1 MYYRFEWDDNKN
13 QSNIRKHKV
22 SFELATRAF
31 SDQLAYSRPD
41 RIEGGEQRW
50 QTLGKVEGR
59 LLLLVAHT
67 FRDEDEIE
75 VVRIISA
82 RPATSTERKR
92 YDKENSNL

>member
-1 MYYRFEWDDNKN
+1 MYRRFEWDDDKN

-31 SDQLAYSRPD
+31 NDQLAYSYPD
-41 RIEGGEQRW
+41 RVEDGEQRW
-50 QTLGKVEGR
+50 QTLGMVEGR
-59 LLLLVAHT
+59 LLLLIAHT
-67 FRDEDEIE
+67 FWDEGETE

-92 YDKENSNL
+92 YDQENSYL

>member
-1 MYYRFEWDDNKN
+1 MYYQFEWDDNKN
-13 QSNIRKHKV
+13 LSNIRKHKV
-22 SFELATRAF
+22 SFELATRVF

-41 RIEGGEQRW
+41 RVEGGEQRW

-92 YDKENSNL
+92 YDQENSNL